1 MRISDWS
8 SDVCSSDLLDHRADD
23 RRLVAGAIERL
34 LDRDDVGIGRRLP
47 QKGENDVETLIG
59 MVDEDVLRAD
69 RRETVAAMF
78 ADAFGETRRVS
89 GEFEVGAVDIDERR
103 QRREADEAADLGDDR
118 LMPL

>member
-69 RRETVAAMF
+69 RRETVATMF
-78 ADAFGETRRVS
+78 ADAFGETRRS
-89 GEFEVGAVDIDERR
+89 EEHTSELQSLMRISYAVFCLKKKTTNQDHNTNI
-103 QRREADEAADLGDDR
+103 
-118 LMPL
+118 